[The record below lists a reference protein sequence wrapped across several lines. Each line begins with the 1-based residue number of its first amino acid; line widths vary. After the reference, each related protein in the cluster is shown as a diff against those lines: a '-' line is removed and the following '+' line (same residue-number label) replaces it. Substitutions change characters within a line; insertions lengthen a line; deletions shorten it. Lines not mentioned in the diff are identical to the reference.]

1 MFTPIDKETWPRREH
16 FDYYRSLLPVG
27 YCVTVRLDV
36 TRFRAMLKKQGLKF
50 YPAFIWCVSHTILAH
65 PAFRMGVDKEGNPGY
80 HDVLHPV
87 YTVFHED
94 DHTFSDLWTEHDE
107 DFPAFYR
114 AFRSDVETYGGNHG
128 IKGKPGQPGNFYC
141 ISAVP
146 WLDYTGYTA
155 SVSGNRP
162 PALFP
167 VITYGKITGE
177 NGRETLPFTVNIAH
191 AAADGWHT
199 AAFVNDLQKL
209 LDTATLSAP
218 SPSSNPSIP

>member
-16 FDYYRSLLPVG
+16 FDYYRSFLPCG

-36 TRFRAMLKKQGLKF
+36 TEFRAMLKRQGLKF
-50 YPAFIWCVSHTILAH
+50 YPAFIWCVSHTILSH
-65 PAFRMGVDKEGNPGY
+65 PAYRMGTDREGNPGY

-94 DHTFSDLWTEHDE
+94 DHSFSDLWTEHDE
-107 DFPAFYR
+107 DFSVFY
-114 AFRSDVETYGGNHG
+114 AHFQSDAETYGQNHG

-155 SVSGNRP
+155 AVSGDRL

-167 VITYGKITGE
+167 VITYGKITAE
-177 NGRETLPFTVNIAH
+177 NGRETLPFTINIAH

-199 AAFVNDLQKL
+199 AAFVRELQAV
-209 LDTATLSAP
+209 LDEAELSAP
-218 SPSSNPSIP
+218 EL

>member
-1 MFTPIDKETWPRREH
+1 MFTPIDLNTWPRREH
-16 FDYYRSLLPVG
+16 FDYYRSFLPCG

-36 TRFRAMLKKQGLKF
+36 TAFRAMLKKQGLKF
-50 YPAFIWCVSHTILAH
+50 YPSFIWCVSHTILSH
-65 PAFRMGVDKEGNPGY
+65 PAYRMGVDREGNPGY
-80 HDVLHPV
+80 HDMLHPV

-94 DHTFSDLWTEHDE
+94 DHSFSDLWTEHDE
-107 DFPAFYR
+107 DFSVFYER
-114 AFRSDVETYGGNHG
+114 FQSDVETYGPNHG

-155 SVSGNRP
+155 AVSGDRL

-167 VITYGKITGE
+167 VITYGKIGAE
-177 NGRETLPFTVNIAH
+177 NGRETMPFTINIAH

-199 AAFVNDLQKL
+199 AAFVRDLQSL
-209 LDTATLSAP
+209 LDSVTLERRDRP
-218 SPSSNPSIP
+218 